1 VRISAGPR
9 SSGSTFFFYAIGG
22 YLVIKG
28 NISIGALTAVI
39 GAFKELSSPWK
50 QLLDFY
56 QNQQDVAIKYE
67 QVVEQFNVP
76 DMLDKRVLL
85 EEPDQVAGFDG
96 EVAAAKIELVDSD
109 GIHLLEAINFKFPV
123 GADVAVVGHAN
134 SGRNLLPQ
142 LLARLVVPT
151 SGRLTIGEADLNMLP
166 LAVSGRRIG
175 FVGPT
180 TFLFSGSVRDNL
192 LLGLRHRPM
201 RPPDYDA
208 NTAAARAREIEEA
221 RQAGNSELDIAADW
235 VDYDQA
241 GVADPAALDT
251 RIVEVLGLVD
261 LEEDVYLFGLRGRVD
276 PELQP
281 QVAQRVVEAR
291 HVLADRLARAGLAPL
306 VERFASDRYNANSS
320 ISANLLFGTP
330 IGPVFEGEGL
340 AGNPYVQTVL
350 DRLGLTRELVE
361 VGVQLARIMVELLA
375 GLRPEHEF
383 FEELGLIG
391 AEDLPAFERILTR
404 VEKTGVQALAP
415 AERARLVALAF
426 KLVAARDPLGL
437 VNDGTQQ
444 RVLQARQAFAECLPE
459 QLRGSVEFFDPQ
471 RYNAAA
477 SLQENILFGTILRG
491 EAGNRERVHEAI
503 TEVLDELGLRRAI
516 VELGLGYPVGTG
528 GSRLSEAQRQKLAIA
543 TGLLKRPDLLALS
556 DATAVLDSETE
567 AAILGRLQRELAGR
581 SLVCSLPR
589 PRLASAFDRVLIMD
603 QGRLVDQGGFAEL
616 QKPGSALAPLMAAE

>member
-1 VRISAGPR
+1 
-9 SSGSTFFFYAIGG
+9 
-22 YLVIKG
+22 
-28 NISIGALTAVI
+28 
-39 GAFKELSSPWK
+39 
-50 QLLDFY
+50 
-56 QNQQDVAIKYE
+56 
-67 QVVEQFNVP
+67 VVEQFNVP